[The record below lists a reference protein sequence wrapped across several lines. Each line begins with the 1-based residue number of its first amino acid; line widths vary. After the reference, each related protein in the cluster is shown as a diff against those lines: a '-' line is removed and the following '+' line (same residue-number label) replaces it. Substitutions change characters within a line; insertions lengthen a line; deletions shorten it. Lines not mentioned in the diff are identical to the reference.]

1 MNTKVER
8 YYTGDSRLRQL
19 ECEVSSLNAEND
31 LLKGIGYDLRVRLQ
45 VILSRYRVTNNAP
58 MTYTLSVTILS
69 RYEIARIHLSH

>member
-31 LLKGIGYDLRVRLQ
+31 LLKGIGYDLRVR
-45 VILSRYRVTNNAP
+45 
-58 MTYTLSVTILS
+58 
-69 RYEIARIHLSH
+69 